1 MPTVVLDIDFQNIP
15 SIINDLE
22 NYEKAFVLLRVGN
35 QPVAQIRVP
44 VRRGRLYRA
53 ELLDLLKETGG
64 WRPWEQVLH
73 QYLGWESVEK
83 PSKMPKAT
91 VAVTT
96 RDRPEDLKR
105 CLDALSK
112 LPDDGQEYL
121 VIDNCPATDAT
132 KQLVD
137 SYRGLFRYVREDRV
151 GASAAR
157 NRALREAKHE
167 IVAFSDEV
175 AFSDD
180 DAMPDRGWL
189 RSLIRNFCDPL
200 VLCVTGLTMPLELE
214 TKAQEWFELYSPHG
228 RGFSRIVFDGS
239 LFDALNVAPVGV
251 SANIALRR
259 TVVEHV
265 GFFDEA
271 LGPGTPA
278 KCGEDYELFSQI
290 LRAGYRIV
298 YDPAALSW
306 HRHRRTWRNFRKTI
320 YGYGVGVYAFWTR
333 SLLVDKEWHTLQHAW
348 WWFRHKQLPNLV
360 RSLLRRPDRVPLV
373 LLLAELWGCII
384 GPGAYFVSRWRLK
397 QERSKLS

>member
-1 MPTVVLDIDFQNIP
+1 
-15 SIINDLE
+15 
-22 NYEKAFVLLRVGN
+22 
-35 QPVAQIRVP
+35 
-44 VRRGRLYRA
+44 
-53 ELLDLLKETGG
+53 
-64 WRPWEQVLH
+64 
-73 QYLGWESVEK
+73 
-83 PSKMPKAT
+83 
-91 VAVTT
+91 
-96 RDRPEDLKR
+96 
-105 CLDALSK
+105 
-112 LPDDGQEYL
+112 
-121 VIDNCPATDAT
+121 
-132 KQLVD
+132 
-137 SYRGLFRYVREDRV
+137 V

-167 IVAFSDEV
+167 IVAFSD
-175 AFSDD
+175 D
-180 DAMPDRGWL
+180 DAVPDRGWL

-228 RGFSRIVFDGS
+228 RGFSRVVFDGS
-239 LFDALNVAPVGV
+239 LFDALNAAPVGV
-251 SANIALRR
+251 SANMALRR

-298 YDPAALSW
+298 YDPSALSW

-333 SLLVDKEWHTLQHAW
+333 ALLVDKEWHTLQHAW
-348 WWFRHKQLPNLV
+348 WWFRNKQLPNLV